1 MSKDTI
7 LTVYYSLKTGKR
19 VSDGY
24 AKRNPASARMFQFSA
39 RFVKADLKNSLNGQ
53 KDEAGI
59 PLTLSVAEAFE
70 RQQQLAAET
79 HQAKLAYRRAKAA
92 AKRAEAAVKVPAK
105 AVKRV
110 RKVKA

>member
-19 VSDGY
+19 VSEGY
-24 AKRNPASARMFQFSA
+24 AKRNPVAVRAFQFS
-39 RFVKADLKNSLNGQ
+39 VKFIAADLKLPLNSH
-53 KDEAGI
+53 KDAAGI
-59 PLTLSVAEAFE
+59 PLLLAAAEAFE
-70 RQQQLAAET
+70 HRQQLAAET
-79 HQAKLAYRRAKAA
+79 HQARLAHRRAKAA
-92 AKRAEAAVKVPAK
+92 AKRAMAAVKAPVK